1 MINIYYS
8 PASTA
13 RRIARKK
20 KTKTSSIY
28 VNRTQYCTLKAW
40 LFCNTPGKKKSKQN
54 KENPEMDACY
64 HYVIISYKQF
74 CRQIPCKTAER
85 TNRISSQW
93 IDMGRSRSERLHDFF
108 IFMTEYTT
116 FIWRNK
122 SEVSPLRIQTRT
134 LFFFFTLSCWKGFI
148 LPANKLPTI
157 ACTETVKP

>member
-13 RRIARKK
+13 RRIERKK
-20 KTKTSSIY
+20 KTKTSSKY

-134 LFFFFTLSCWKGFI
+134 LFFF
-148 LPANKLPTI
+148 LPSLAGKDLFYPLINCPPLL
-157 ACTETVKP
+157 VQRQ